1 MAAEE
6 PQMAQKLHRSEKKA
20 RKILGKL
27 GLIPQN
33 NIMRVTIKKSK
44 DILFVISDPDVYKVP
59 ESDTYI
65 IYGEAKIEDLNA
77 QQQAAA
83 AEQFVEP
90 ETPAQTRPAE
100 QEEEEEEEEDIDTDG
115 LDSTDI
121 QMVMDQSG
129 VKKSKAVAALR
140 KCNGDIVNA
149 IMELTM

>member
-1 MAAEE
+1 
-6 PQMAQKLHRSEKKA
+6 MAQKLHRSEKKA

-83 AEQFVEP
+83 AEQFKEP
-90 ETPAQTRPAE
+90 EPSTQTRPDE
-100 QEEEEEEEEDIDTDG
+100 VDDHDDEEIDITG
-115 LDSTDI
+115 LDEQDI

-129 VKKSKAVAALR
+129 VTKK
-140 KCNGDIVNA
+140 
-149 IMELTM
+149 